1 MQRFIEE
8 EMEVS
13 EDTDVPPGQYSEAG
27 AAQYAGA
34 AYDFPSD
41 GNEYIAIDQSL
52 DTSPPYQTNDPKIND
67 ANLGNHMAL
76 PSQNGHVDAM
86 HPTPGLNSHANAT
99 PQSTTPL
106 NPSTKRKSPED
117 TAETAHVGGD
127 SKRKRSKVSRACDQC
142 RKKKV
147 RLCLNSY
154 KSVDLHI
161 ADPLRCRRRRDRT
174 AENMH

>member
-8 EMEVS
+8 DMEAS

-27 AAQYAGA
+27 AAQYPGA
-34 AYDFPSD
+34 AYDFTPD
-41 GNEYIAIDQSL
+41 ANEYIAIDQSL
-52 DTSPPYQTNDPKIND
+52 DTSPPYQTTDPKIND
-67 ANLGNHMAL
+67 ANLGNHMAI

-86 HPTPGLNSHANAT
+86 HAAPGLNSHTNAT
-99 PQSTTPL
+99 PQSTTAL

-117 TAETAHVGGD
+117 PAEIAHIGGD

-147 RLCLNSY
+147 RHILSCFNLIH
-154 KSVDLHI
+154 LH
-161 ADPLRCRRRRDRT
+161 AVDPLRCRCRRDRT
-174 AENMH
+174 VENMH